1 MKTSR
6 FISLLLAALL
16 ALGCVPALAEVT
28 TPSYT
33 TTPTSPTATPVPAC
47 QEPTK
52 DGRLH
57 GHWYGEWFPTRE
69 KHHTAFCRYDFCE
82 QERET
87 SCERITL
94 TAVVEDATVT
104 AKLCPVCG
112 GVDGVRG
119 FEAVAAQVK
128 GNDRTLPQGEPIV
141 RAGEWQGQRYVTVA
155 FEYGGRLRYPLG
167 AVRVTLP
174 AEQGAAYTLYGE
186 QNALAATAQD
196 GTVTIDLP
204 RSAFAVDG
212 LPVALLLVSAQ

>member
-16 ALGCVPALAEVT
+16 ALGCTFALATET
-28 TPSYT
+28 TPDAP
-33 TTPTSPTATPVPAC
+33 TTPDSSPTPVPIC
-47 QEPTK
+47 KQPTQ

-69 KHHTAFCRYDFCE
+69 KYHTAFCRYDYCGKA
-82 QERET
+82 RET

-94 TAVVEDATVT
+94 TAVVEEAEVT

-119 FEAVAAQVK
+119 FEAVAAQVT

-167 AVRVTLP
+167 DVSVTLP
-174 AEQGAAYTLYGE
+174 AELGTAYTLFGAE
-186 QNALAATAQD
+186 SALEADVQED
-196 GTVTIDLP
+196 TVTINLARGD
-204 RSAFAVDG
+204 FAVDG
-212 LPVALLLVSAQ
+212 LPVVLLLVSAQ